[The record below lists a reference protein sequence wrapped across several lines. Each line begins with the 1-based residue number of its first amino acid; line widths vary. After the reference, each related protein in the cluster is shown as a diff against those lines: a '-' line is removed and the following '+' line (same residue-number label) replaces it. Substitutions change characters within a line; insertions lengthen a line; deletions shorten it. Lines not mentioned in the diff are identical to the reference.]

1 MASSRSTAVRP
12 ERWLEARL
20 SRRRVVGA
28 VLAWPAAQAWAADG
42 DPAALLRDGGV
53 VVAFRHAL
61 APGTFDPPQ
70 FKLGDCSTQRNL
82 NDEGRAQARRIGEW
96 FKTRSLQPARVRS
109 SPWCR
114 CVDTASLAFGAAEA
128 WPALGSPRG
137 ATETTNAA
145 SLRELRQAV
154 ATASAQRGRFEV
166 WVTHMFVLADLVGTN
181 TSSGEGLVLRAHAA
195 GTLKV
200 LARLP
205 IV

>member
-1 MASSRSTAVRP
+1 MAMASSPSPRP
-12 ERWLEARL
+12 PDAGAL
-20 SRRRVVGA
+20 RRRLVVGACLAWPAVQAWSAADDDVAALLREGGA
-28 VLAWPAAQAWAADG
+28 VLA
-42 DPAALLRDGGV
+42 L
-53 VVAFRHAL
+53 RHAL

-114 CVDTASLAFGAAEA
+114 CIDTATLAFGTAES
-128 WPALGSPRG
+128 WPSLGSPRG

-154 ATASAQRGRFEV
+154 ATAAAQRGRFEV

-181 TSSGEGLVLRAHAA
+181 TSSGEGLVLTADAA
-195 GTLKV
+195 GALKV

-205 IV
+205 IA